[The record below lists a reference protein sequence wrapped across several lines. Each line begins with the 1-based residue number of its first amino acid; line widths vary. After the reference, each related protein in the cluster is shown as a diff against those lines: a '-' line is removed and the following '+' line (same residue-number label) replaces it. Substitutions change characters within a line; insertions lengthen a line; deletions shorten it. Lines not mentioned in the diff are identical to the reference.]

1 MDVAQ
6 HINQSTSQLVNYTL
20 HLADNSLIMGHRLSE
35 WTGHGPILEQDIAI
49 SNIALDLIGQSR
61 NFYQYA
67 AQLKGNG
74 ITEDDLAYLRD
85 AGEFKNILLAE
96 LPSGDWAKTI
106 LKLFFFSTYQYYLY
120 QKLIGSADTQLSAI
134 AEKSLKEVTY
144 HLRWSSEWVI
154 RLGDGTEESHKRME
168 NALEELWSYTGEMFM
183 PAEYEAESAKN
194 NTGVDINSLKDSWN
208 KKVKEVLTEATLPSP
223 PGEGQGVRPN
233 GKDGRHSEHLQ
244 AILNDMQYLQRTYP
258 GCEW

>member
-1 MDVAQ
+1 MNNDYL
-6 HINQSTSQLVNYTL
+6 IDYTL

-67 AQLKGNG
+67 AQIKGDEV
-74 ITEDDLAYLRD
+74 TEDDLAYFRD
-85 AGEFKNILLAE
+85 AHEFKNILLVE
-96 LPSGDWAKTI
+96 LPNGDWAKTI

-120 QKLIGSADTQLSAI
+120 QKLIASSDKQLSAI

-144 HLRWSSEWVI
+144 HVRWSSEWVI
-154 RLGDGTEESHKRME
+154 RLGDGTEESRKRIQ
-168 NALEELWSYTGEMFM
+168 NALEELWSYTGEMLM
-183 PAEYEAESAKN
+183 PAEFERECIKN
-194 NTGVDINSLKDSWN
+194 NMVADTIAIKNDWEN
-208 KKVKEVLTEATLPSP
+208 KVTEIFDEATILLPKHKSENN
-223 PGEGQGVRPN
+223 G
-233 GKDGRHSEHLQ
+233 GKDGKHTEHLEQ
-244 AILNDMQYLQRTYP
+244 ILKEMQYLQRTYP